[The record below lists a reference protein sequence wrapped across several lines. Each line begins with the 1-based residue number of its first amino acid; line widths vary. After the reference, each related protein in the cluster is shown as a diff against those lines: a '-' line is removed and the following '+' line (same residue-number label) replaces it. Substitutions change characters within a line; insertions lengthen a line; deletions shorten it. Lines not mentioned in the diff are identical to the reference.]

1 MTNISSKVTGEVN
14 LWGKSN
20 NIQHN
25 GKLYLNQSK
34 FKIPYLNVEYL
45 LSEESEIDL
54 YNQNFEFNNVIIN
67 TDSNSSSTLLEG
79 KITHQDFKN

>member
-1 MTNISSKVTGEVN
+1 M
-14 LWGKSN
+14 GKTN

-34 FKIPYLNVEYL
+34 FKIPYLNIEYL

-54 YNQNFEFNNVIIN
+54 YNQNFEFNNVNIN
-67 TDSNSSSTLLEG
+67 TDSNSYST
-79 KITHQDFKN
+79 H